1 MNLSFDIIK
10 IKIGS
15 GGQMAKSLKISK
27 SKLATWWWILET
39 GFVNKKCLSWRVD
52 NVKKKVWPPWCPR
65 TILTVIQSLAEKF
78 GYFGGILYLSNV
90 AELRH
95 SKYVFEL
102 LLQYQL
108 TGGISFNSTP
118 YPMFKGFNSFLW
130 NYLLNLLVLKS
141 LHGLHGLDHAL
152 LIDMKTAFLIGL
164 IHNELVPLVVPIL
177 HDLAWKWFIFYAR
190 IFKLFIPN

>member
-1 MNLSFDIIK
+1 MILSFDIIK

-52 NVKKKVWPPWCPR
+52 NVEKKVWPPWCPR
-65 TILTVIQSLAEKF
+65 TILRVIQSLAGKF
-78 GYFGGILYLSNV
+78 GYFGGISYLSNV

-130 NYLLNLLVLKS
+130 NYLLISTVTTLFSQNFV
-141 LHGLHGLDHAL
+141 
-152 LIDMKTAFLIGL
+152 F
-164 IHNELVPLVVPIL
+164 ELWMLFPSWEKFGKIQLSTL
-177 HDLAWKWFIFYAR
+177 SFYDW
-190 IFKLFIPN
+190 